1 MHFRHLD
8 LFSSV
13 IVHLSAIW
21 YFVYPC
27 LFCFLIM
34 TTKRD
39 NSLQFVSV
47 RLNGKNY
54 SYWSYV
60 MKKFLK
66 GKKLWGYITRTCVKP
81 RSTDKDYVVDTDT

>member
-1 MHFRHLD
+1 
-8 LFSSV
+8 
-13 IVHLSAIW
+13 
-21 YFVYPC
+21 
-27 LFCFLIM
+27 M

-60 MKKFLK
+60 MKNFL
-66 GKKLWGYITRTCVKP
+66 RVKNCGDILLECNDP
-81 RSTDKDYVVDTDT
+81 YQRIQVFKTFDQV